1 MFELLRLDYFVW
13 IENLCSCEI
22 GFMKLGKNGV
32 YNWVHPVL
40 LNHQTGVMAISTWEV
55 RLVCPCSA

>member
-22 GFMKLGKNGV
+22 GFMKLEWKK
-32 YNWVHPVL
+32 
-40 LNHQTGVMAISTWEV
+40 
-55 RLVCPCSA
+55 

>member
-22 GFMKLGKNGV
+22 GFMKLDWKKEYIIGYILYCLITK
-32 YNWVHPVL
+32 
-40 LNHQTGVMAISTWEV
+40 
-55 RLVCPCSA
+55 LV